1 MNTNTIF
8 QKLQTITKYLSI
20 ASFSLAIFNSVTNL
34 NTINSLRNNL
44 ESEKEKN
51 SKLIT
56 ELNDLVNKN
65 INDNKIESILNKN
78 IEINQINNTKL
89 DKLNS
94 QINNII
100 ENKTYDTN
108 SITEVNNSIKEIN
121 TELSQIIS
129 KIDDSLNNNFIGTD
143 IINILQSHYSN
154 LNYFQNIAI
163 AHLSAIVFIF
173 LSVISLVS
181 IYFGDYLLNKYNIK
195 SKYPRIHKFI
205 QLRRKFQRFYL
216 ILDLTIIF
224 IMLIILAIS
233 NIILFAKFTL

>member
-100 ENKTYDTN
+100 ENKTY
-108 SITEVNNSIKEIN
+108 
-121 TELSQIIS
+121 
-129 KIDDSLNNNFIGTD
+129 NNNFIGTD

-224 IMLIILAIS
+224 IMLIILSIL
-233 NIILFAKFTL
+233 NIIIFSNFTFK

>member
-100 ENKTYDTN
+100 ENKTYDT
-108 SITEVNNSIKEIN
+108 
-121 TELSQIIS
+121 
-129 KIDDSLNNNFIGTD
+129 LNNNFIGTD

-205 QLRRKFQRFYL
+205 QL
-216 ILDLTIIF
+216 
-224 IMLIILAIS
+224 
-233 NIILFAKFTL
+233 

>member
-51 SKLIT
+51 SKL
-56 ELNDLVNKN
+56 N
-65 INDNKIESILNKN
+65 
-78 IEINQINNTKL
+78 
-89 DKLNS
+89 KLNS

-154 LNYFQNIAI
+154 LNYFQ
-163 AHLSAIVFIF
+163 
-173 LSVISLVS
+173 
-181 IYFGDYLLNKYNIK
+181 
-195 SKYPRIHKFI
+195 
-205 QLRRKFQRFYL
+205 
-216 ILDLTIIF
+216 
-224 IMLIILAIS
+224 
-233 NIILFAKFTL
+233 